1 MFLRDVVSDGLCGA
15 LHRFGGHL
23 QAGQNLHLLATVIE
37 GSLLADQS
45 VHTAHS
51 GGEFRIL
58 DIQFDIGW
66 ELAEVTVRARVAG
79 PRNVDRAHGGEDR
92 FGAQLP
98 VVR

>member
-1 MFLRDVVSDGLCGA
+1 MASAVRSTALVVTSKPARTFIC
-15 LHRFGGHL
+15 F
-23 QAGQNLHLLATVIE
+23 ATVIE